1 MIIDPIKKSEYSDSL
16 LKMSYSFA
24 MEGHSSV
31 ISLREGDLVAFMKKY
46 TPEIDVDA
54 YQTASLNKMVNDQRY
69 HLQVKVRYNL
79 DKVIEPVFC
88 VGLYDMSFSDDDFYA
103 VDGFKD
109 FVEGDNFP
117 TLFDV
122 AEKIVDT
129 LYTDGAL
136 YITRKI
142 DFKDRF
148 WSFEQGAV
156 CETEFHSL
164 VLKDAAIH
172 AIAQHIRQDVDL
184 NGAGTLAKAEK
195 SANTYYMPMSFESFK
210 EQWPVDLELLKSS
223 DLSYNTFRNF
233 LQKYN
238 LNTVK
243 EV

>member
-1 MIIDPIKKSEYSDSL
+1 MIIDPIYKSEYSDNL

-31 ISLREGDLVAFMKKY
+31 ISLCEGDLVAFMKQY

-54 YQTASLNKMVNDQRY
+54 YQSASLKKMVNDQRY
-69 HLQVKVRYNL
+69 HLKVKVRYQL

-88 VGLYDMSFSDDDFYA
+88 VGLYDMSFSDNDFYA

-109 FVEGDNFP
+109 FIEGDNFP
-117 TLFDV
+117 ALFEV
-122 AEKIVDT
+122 AEKVIDN
-129 LYTDGAL
+129 LYADGSL

-148 WSFEQGAV
+148 WSFAQGAV

-164 VLKDAAIH
+164 VLKDAGIK
-172 AIAQHIRQDVDL
+172 AIAQHIRHDVEL
-184 NGAGTLAKAEK
+184 NGAGTLAQAEK
-195 SANTYYMPMSFESFK
+195 SANTFYMPMSFESFK
-210 EQWPVDLELLKSS
+210 EQWPVDLKLLKSS

-238 LNTVK
+238 LNKTK